1 MPLVLSEG
9 EKNFLR
15 DAVREGLRLDQRS
28 LLLHRNYSVELDPV
42 PQASGSARVQLKAQ
56 EWSSKSADVLVAIKA
71 DIVAPS
77 DGLDQDIG
85 ELEISVEDTT
95 SFERTLPHIA
105 SLITDSIPHSF
116 LKQLVI
122 QKKRFVWKIFID
134 CMLFDSDGGIPDAVS
149 VAVRLAL
156 LQCKL
161 PDVIMEAAGESS
173 TLSMDTNHM
182 TSLDCLDIPIH
193 VTIALMDG
201 LLIVDPTA
209 NEEASL
215 DAIVVIGV
223 RRDATICSI
232 RTEMGV
238 MAQSVLLEVISL
250 AQNTANSIYLS
261 QE

>member
-1 MPLVLSEG
+1 MPLILSEG
-9 EKNFLR
+9 ERDFLR

-28 LLLHRNYSVELDPV
+28 LILHRNYVVELDPV
-42 PQASGSARVQLKAQ
+42 PQASGSARVQLRAQ
-56 EWSSKSADVLVAIKA
+56 EWSSKSTDVLVAIKA
-71 DIVAPS
+71 DIIAPS
-77 DGLDQDIG
+77 DGFDQDVG

-105 SLITDSIPHSF
+105 SLTTESIPHSF

-122 QKKRFVWKIFID
+122 QKRTFVWKIFID
-134 CMLFDSDGGIPDAVS
+134 CMLFDSDGGIPDVVS

-161 PDVIMEAAGESS
+161 PAVIIEAAGESS
-173 TLSMDTNHM
+173 TLSMDTSRM
-182 TSLDCLDIPIH
+182 TSLDCSDIPVH

-201 LLIVDPTA
+201 LLVVDPTA

-223 RRDATICSI
+223 RRDSTICSI
-232 RTEMGV
+232 RAEVGV
-238 MAQSVLLEVISL
+238 MAQSVLLEAISL
-250 AQNTANSIYLS
+250 AQSTANSIYLS